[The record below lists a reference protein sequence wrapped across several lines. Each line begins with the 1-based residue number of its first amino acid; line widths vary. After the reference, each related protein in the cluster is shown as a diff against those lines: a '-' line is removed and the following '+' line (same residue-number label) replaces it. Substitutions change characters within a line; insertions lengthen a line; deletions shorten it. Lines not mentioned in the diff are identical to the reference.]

1 MLSIG
6 AAASALAIFEEL
18 EIWDKII
25 ECYKI
30 MDRLNKVFSILV
42 FIFLFLYYFYCYF
55 IDLLICL

>member
-1 MLSIG
+1 MLAIG

-42 FIFLFLYYFYCYF
+42 SLFSIPLFFCY
-55 IDLLICL
+55 IIVIY